1 MAARVLGVDPGSAA
15 TGWALV
21 AAEGNRYRLEA
32 TGVVRPKGGD
42 RAARL
47 ADLERKFLEVVER
60 LRPDCAAVESS
71 FSGRN
76 PRSGLALAESRG
88 VILAVLGRSAVVTSS
103 YSPAE
108 IKSAIVGHGRAE
120 KQQIVYMVT
129 RLLGLAAEP
138 ARDAADAIAVG
149 LTHLHSRRPGL
160 LVDGRRD
167 SC

>member
-1 MAARVLGVDPGSAA
+1 MPVRVLGVDPGSAA
-15 TGWALV
+15 TGWALIV
-21 AAEGNRYRLEA
+21 AEGNRYRLEA

-42 RAARL
+42 RVERL
-47 ADLERKFLEVVER
+47 ADLERRFVEVVER

-76 PRSGLALAESRG
+76 PRSGLQLAESRG
-88 VILAVLGRSAVVTSS
+88 VILAALGRQAIATSS

-120 KQQIVYMVT
+120 KHQVAYMVT

-149 LTHLHSRRPGL
+149 LTHLHSQRPRM
-160 LVDGRRD
+160 LVDGRWR